1 MSEETQ
7 QALEPAPAAAP
18 SEIDV
23 IGKLGWM
30 LAAAESGSK
39 EPKAL
44 AMAAALRI
52 AWARS
57 LGLPDHAANQIHIIN
72 GVPATSAQLQRAQAF
87 TQGYQII
94 PTHQSDTA
102 CTVVIIDRRTNEPLV
117 NTHPVTFTMEDA
129 KRMGLLDK
137 RGQNWTRIPQDML
150 FARATTK
157 AIRTYIPHVA
167 LGVVAIEEAYD
178 VVEGEVVDDVP
189 FGDVD

>member
-1 MSEETQ
+1 MTEDVTT
-7 QALEPAPAAAP
+7 QALEPATSNQP
-18 SEIDV
+18 SEIEV

-39 EPKAL
+39 DPKAL
-44 AMAAALRI
+44 AMAAGLRI

-72 GVPATSAQLQRAQAF
+72 GVPSTSAQLQRAQAF
-87 TQGYQII
+87 TQGYQIV
-94 PTHQSDTA
+94 PTEQTDTT

-117 NTHPVTFTMEDA
+117 NTQPVTFTLEDA

-137 RGQNWTRIPQDML
+137 RGQNWTRIPADML

-157 AIRTYIPHVA
+157 AIRTYIPHVS

-178 VVEGEVVDDVP
+178 VIDADVIEEP
-189 FGDVD
+189 FEDVD